1 MSIKTKI
8 VSLLIVS
15 LVFSGIIIGGAG
27 IFVLYQQTLHS
38 TELTMNNQTLQ
49 LVGQVGDLLDSFEKS
64 GNTYG
69 LDSDL
74 QSGDSSRIQSKIDSY
89 FGTTWGVDRLNF
101 IDSAGK
107 RTAIAPYND
116 KAIGDDLSDRKFFQ
130 DTMKDQKSH
139 VSDAIISRATGIPS
153 IIITQPVKKENGPMA
168 GMVLQAVNLDTLQNF
183 LAQVKVGST
192 GVAAIVT
199 NDGTILGH
207 SNKEL
212 IKAQKK
218 IPSDL
223 LQRFADQPGHLVPY
237 TDVSGRESVALAIP
251 IRDTGWKAIVS
262 LPTEEFKNGFYSS
275 LIWMIAA
282 LAISLLLIGLISWR
296 FLLKTLQP
304 IGVLVQEAEKIAG
317 GDLTQLTL
325 SIHSND
331 EIGRLAGSFEKMIA
345 GLRALMSKVSEATD
359 QVAASSE
366 QLSASTEESAQAA
379 NQVAGS
385 IMKTNQGAQQQ
396 KKDIHNILVLIEKIA
411 TSVQNSSHKAD
422 VAAELTEKV
431 VQSAVTGNAD
441 VQKAMGQMEK
451 IKHAV
456 DDLARVIDELG
467 RKSQEIGSIVETI
480 AGIAGQTNLLAL
492 NAAIESARAGEQGRG
507 FAVVAENVRQLA
519 EQSQQATKQISERI
533 ADIQE
538 KMEVAVEAMTISTDE
553 TRKGT
558 ETVDKAGR
566 TFQDIEMQIHKTAEI
581 AKSMANELDGLN
593 SHSTQV
599 LTASQDISAIS
610 QDIAEQAEQVS
621 AVTEEQSAAMQE
633 IAGSGEALTNLAEDL
648 KNALRQF
655 KI

>member
-8 VSLLIVS
+8 VVLLIVS

-49 LVGQVGDLLDSFEKS
+49 LAGQVGDLLASFEKS
-64 GNTYG
+64 GKTYG
-69 LDSDL
+69 ADSDL
-74 QSGDSSRIQSKIDSY
+74 QSGDLSRIQSKIDSY
-89 FGTTWGVDRLNF
+89 FGTAWGVDRLNF

-116 KAIGDDLSDRKFFQ
+116 KAIGDDLSDRKFFR
-130 DTMKDQKSH
+130 DSMKDQKSH
-139 VSDAIISRATGIPS
+139 VSNAIISRATGIPS
-153 IIITQPVKKENGPMA
+153 IIITQPVKRENGSMA

-183 LAQVKVGST
+183 LGQVKVGST

-199 NDGTILGH
+199 DDGTIIAH

-212 IKAQKK
+212 TKTQKK
-218 IPSDL
+218 IPVAL
-223 LQRFADQPGHLVPY
+223 LQRFADQPGHLLSY
-237 TDVSGRESVALAIP
+237 TDVSDRESVALAIP
-251 IRDTGWKAIVS
+251 IRDTGWEAIVS

-275 LIWMIAA
+275 LFWMIAA
-282 LAISLLLIGLISWR
+282 LAVSLLIIGLISWR
-296 FLLKTLQP
+296 FLLRTLHP
-304 IGVLVQEAEKIAG
+304 IGVLMQEAEKIAG

-325 SIHSND
+325 SIHSQD
-331 EIGRLAGSFEKMIA
+331 EIGRLASSFEKMLA
-345 GLRALMSKVSEATD
+345 GLRSLMSQVSEAAD

-379 NQVAGS
+379 NQVASS
-385 IMKTNQGAQQQ
+385 IMKTNQGARQQ
-396 KKDIHNILVLIEKIA
+396 KKDIEHILALIEKIA
-411 TSVQNSSHKAD
+411 SSVENGSHNANM
-422 VAAELTEKV
+422 AAELTERV

-451 IKHAV
+451 IRQRV
-456 DDLARVIDELG
+456 DDLAKVIEELG

-507 FAVVAENVRQLA
+507 FAVVADNVRQLA
-519 EQSQQATKQISERI
+519 EQSQQAAKQISERI
-533 ADIQE
+533 TDIQG
-538 KMEVAVEAMTISTDE
+538 KMESAVAAMTVSMDE

-566 TFQDIEMQIHKTAEI
+566 AFQAIEMQIHETAEI
-581 AKSMANELDGLN
+581 AKSMANELNGLN

-599 LTASQDISAIS
+599 LTASQDVDAIS
-610 QDIAEQAEQVS
+610 REIADQAEQVS
-621 AVTEEQSAAMQE
+621 TVTEEQAASMEE
-633 IAGSGEALTNLAEDL
+633 IAASGEALTNLAEKL
-648 KNALRQF
+648 KNAMQQF
-655 KI
+655 KV